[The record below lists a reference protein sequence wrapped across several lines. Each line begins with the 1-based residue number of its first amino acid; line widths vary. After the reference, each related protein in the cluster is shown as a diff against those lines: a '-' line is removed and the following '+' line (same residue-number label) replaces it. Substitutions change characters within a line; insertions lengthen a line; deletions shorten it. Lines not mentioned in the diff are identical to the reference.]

1 MIAKEGICPRGA
13 NPGMPSFICVN
24 AVTGS
29 YVTLSLQCEAVDLKV
44 YTLSLVT
51 FTSYKFFWIRFES
64 GSLYSVVEN
73 MVCIGRQ
80 VAHTIRVY
88 KLLSIKISYSQLLKH
103 SSKSTSYKQ
112 KNLRVADFKYNGLF
126 GIGQA

>member
-29 YVTLSLQCEAVDLKV
+29 YVTPSWQCEAVDLKV

-51 FTSYKFFWIRFES
+51 FTSYNFFGFDLNPGHFI
-64 GSLYSVVEN
+64 
-73 MVCIGRQ
+73 
-80 VAHTIRVY
+80 
-88 KLLSIKISYSQLLKH
+88 QL
-103 SSKSTSYKQ
+103 
-112 KNLRVADFKYNGLF
+112 
-126 GIGQA
+126 